1 MLGTVIRFTM
11 YFVDNVQSE
20 AVDQFQHRQLLRSCL
35 ELIYTNRINSK
46 WNKNTCTHLSKFCSL
61 FCLKTNKINIK
72 TIVTC
77 EETCSST
84 LQWLI
89 PDNTLPQKV
98 FSVDW
103 NLSFMYVHELFPLF
117 PPCSAQE
124 IVLTRWVK
132 NCKNIFKRQ
141 SSFQFCWDGELLL
154 CWSKVDN
161 GWMK

>member
-20 AVDQFQHRQLLRSCL
+20 AVDQFQHRQLRSCL

-77 EETCSST
+77 EETGSST

-141 SSFQFCWDGELLL
+141 RSFQFCWDGELLL